1 MALLCSMFP
10 RSTHETFAEKLYQTF
25 KDHKRFSKPKLA
37 KTDFTV
43 CHYAGD
49 VTYQSEFFLDKNK
62 DYVVAEHQALLNAS
76 KCSFVSNLFP
86 PVTEESKSSK
96 FSSIGS
102 KFKQQLQSLLETLSH
117 TEPHYV
123 RCVKPNSLL
132 KPDIFENHNIL
143 QQLRCGGVME
153 AIRISCAGFP
163 TRKPFSEFVDRFK
176 ILAPDA
182 VEKSDDDIKSSVMLL
197 EKANLKGYQIG
208 KTKVFLRA
216 GQMAELDACRA
227 EILGKSA
234 TKIQAKYLSHTANKK
249 YLSLRA
255 SSIPIQTIVR
265 GQVARSWYQRRR
277 REMACLTIQ
286 KCTRMFLVMKGYR
299 ALYCSVIR
307 LQASIRGMAASNMH
321 LHKQEDD
328 AAIIVQTQ
336 CRHDLARISFLRNRE
351 AAIVTQSVCRRN
363 LAHKE
368 LTKLRMARMATL
380 KLEEQ
385 IKDLT
390 NQLEQEKQA
399 RADMEEEISKLRSFL
414 KEITEYSVKEEAAAD
429 VEIGKLPQP
438 EDIPKTGNE
447 TIDKLTAENIKLKY
461 AVSSLQLKFDEA
473 QKLCEE
479 RSNQARDAEAMVIE
493 LKTSMQSLQEK
504 LCDIETEEQILRQQ
518 VMSHQSGAMISQSP
532 TKENVEALL
541 AAVRHE
547 LGFSKGKPVATYIIY
562 KSLLHWKY
570 FEAERT
576 SVFDRLIQV
585 ISSAIERD
593 SDNKHMA
600 YWLSTTSTLL
610 FLIQKSLSPAGHKSP
625 RPSLFGRMTQGFNK
639 SNDLVR
645 HVEGKYPAL
654 LFKQQL
660 TAYVEKIFA
669 IIRNNLKNNLS
680 SLISYCFQC
689 CTFRSGEYVKAGLD
703 ELEQWC
709 GQTKNEYVG
718 SSLDELQHARQ
729 AVGFLVTQQKTKIGY
744 DELTTK
750 LCPVLG
756 VQQHYRLCTLYTYD
770 PNTGTVTPEVRN

>member
-1 MALLCSMFP
+1 MGIKLTCVICTCLRNNTQKLLPCVIRFP
-10 RSTHETFAEKLYQTF
+10 IITCVIF
-25 KDHKRFSKPKLA
+25 KCTCVIWSR
-37 KTDFTV
+37 
-43 CHYAGD
+43 
-49 VTYQSEFFLDKNK
+49 
-62 DYVVAEHQALLNAS
+62 
-76 KCSFVSNLFP
+76 
-86 PVTEESKSSK
+86 
-96 FSSIGS
+96 
-102 KFKQQLQSLLETLSH
+102 TL
-117 TEPHYV
+117 
-123 RCVKPNSLL
+123 C
-132 KPDIFENHNIL
+132 
-143 QQLRCGGVME
+143 
-153 AIRISCAGFP
+153 
-163 TRKPFSEFVDRFK
+163 
-176 ILAPDA
+176 
-182 VEKSDDDIKSSVMLL
+182 SDDDIKSSVMLL

-680 SLISYCFQC
+680 SLISYCFQVLQKPLIVFILLHQEC
-689 CTFRSGEYVKAGLD
+689 CTFRSGEYAKAGLD

-709 GQTKNEYVG
+709 GQTKNE
-718 SSLDELQHARQ
+718 
-729 AVGFLVTQQKTKIGY
+729 VTQQKTKIGY